1 MRYLGGCTQ
10 CHAIWRGCRCP
21 LRCEECGAGYHDDGN
36 STCGTPG
43 CSTGERRHWM
53 MQARWDEYRA
63 APAPDAIQCEA
74 SPDPAPPTP
83 EAEPE
88 HIADETAPV
97 PPPAPAP
104 APRRRPS
111 VQNGQARKPD
121 ARSAARPSLR
131 TDEPTHRP
139 VADRR
144 AAVEA
149 LLTEGLS
156 DREIAKRVKVST
168 STVSAVRRDRMNAV
182 SSVQGNP

>member
-10 CHAIWRGCRCP
+10 CHTIWRGCRCP
-21 LRCEECGAGYHDDGN
+21 LRCEECGAGYRDDGN

-43 CSTGERRHWM
+43 CSAGERRHWT

-63 APAPDAIQCEA
+63 APASDPIKCEA
-74 SPDPAPPTP
+74 SPDPAPPVS

-88 HIADETAPV
+88 HIADETAPTLH
-97 PPPAPAP
+97 P
-104 APRRRPS
+104 APRRRTG
-111 VQNGQARKPD
+111 VQNGQARKSD
-121 ARSAARPSLR
+121 ARLAARPSSR
-131 TDEPTHRP
+131 AVEPAHRP

-156 DREIAKRVKVST
+156 DREIARRVKVSP
-168 STVSAVRRDRMNAV
+168 STVSAVRRDCADAV
-182 SSVQGNP
+182 SSIEVNP